1 MEGKR
6 IEVINPY
13 NDEQVE
19 RINDFCLHHD
29 LENVAKDLLSKKKF
43 KETGFSFLNPIFEGY
58 LALFGRDNKV
68 KDFCKFHAER
78 DIKQCF
84 LSFPNIKQKHR
95 ELVDLA
101 LLYTFNELGM
111 ETTIISL
118 DKEDHSLRTSLEHHG
133 FSLVSDDED
142 GTAFVVSK
150 EDEIEFD
157 KKGVRTL

>member
-19 RINDFCLHHD
+19 SINDFCLHHD
-29 LENVAKDLLSKKKF
+29 LENVAKDLLSKKNS
-43 KETGFSFLNPIFEGY
+43 KETEFSFLNPILEGY

-68 KDFCKFHAER
+68 KDFCKFHAEK

-84 LSFPNIKQKHR
+84 LAFPNVNLKKR

-101 LLYTFNELGM
+101 LLYSFNELGM
-111 ETTIISL
+111 ETTIISSA
-118 DKEDHSLRTSLEHHG
+118 KEDHSLRTSLEQHG

-142 GTAFVVSK
+142 GIAFVVSK
-150 EDEIEFD
+150 DEIEFS